1 MKIKTPYNL
10 FPITC
15 PVWDSEGRD
24 YEDYCFLGSDKNIW
38 RHTTDDSTPL
48 LVTLW
53 ELGWESVMYENEI
66 VQTKYW
72 PKLKGAFFCFSNTH
86 NDGSSFFFPG
96 NFLVQCWR
104 CSPSLEIEEVPR
116 KNKGHL
122 CPCLFTAFH
131 SRNPHGLFSLF
142 VILSYYW
149 FSCVLFSLLVFLSSS
164 RLFFT
169 PSFASCYRWTGKVT

>member
-1 MKIKTPYNL
+1 MKTTVSRDPTRIYDVTRRMTVVL
-10 FPITC
+10 F
-15 PVWDSEGRD
+15 
-24 YEDYCFLGSDKNIW
+24 
-38 RHTTDDSTPL
+38 

-53 ELGWESVMYENEI
+53 ELVGNQWCMR
-66 VQTKYW
+66 TKSSK
-72 PKLKGAFFCFSNTH
+72 PNIGQSFREHSSASAIHTMMAVLFFS
-86 NDGSSFFFPG
+86 G

-131 SRNPHGLFSLF
+131 SRNPHGLLSLF